1 MAKITDTPGYT
12 TMPNQPSSGGSGKV
26 TDMPGYTTMPNK
38 PSPSGP
44 KPLGPKTPGYTTLPN
59 KAPSGA
65 GDFTKPAPNPFKPQ
79 QGVRPATPADRGNS
93 PSRLSGVIGKV
104 GDYLGNIKRSAQDV
118 PTALGTALDT
128 RGAMAAG
135 TNGMPSGTAPIK
147 NLATQIGQV
156 GSSVL
161 GKRDTSRSSQFYG
174 PNKLYIDT
182 NTDKGFFLNNPAK
195 LKPPKG

>member
-1 MAKITDTPGYT
+1 MAPLNDPGFAQTPKGPNRDPGFSKTNPGY
-12 TMPNQPSSGGSGKV
+12 V
-26 TDMPGYTTMPNK
+26 DRDPGFSKPLK
-38 PSPSGP
+38 PSPKIGP
-44 KPLGPKTPGYTTLPN
+44 TTPPSS
-59 KAPSGA
+59 KAPGA
-65 GDFTKPAPNPFKPQ
+65 QVPGFNPRTMTPQ
-79 QGVRPATPADRGNS
+79 DRGNNS
-93 PSRLSGVIGKV
+93 NRLSGVIGKV
-104 GDYLGNIKRSAQDV
+104 GDYLGNIKRSVQDV

-195 LKPPKG
+195 LKSPKG